1 MKGPIALLSLGIIL
15 VSGSLGYEFLL
26 ASNNSETP
34 IAQQTVLAPVQPTP
48 PSKTSTRDILSYA
61 PADTLLFLGGLEP
74 SRFQDMLKVSMP
86 DAGGPQMEWPM
97 FGETENTDPPPP
109 PAAAFVEGILVE
121 YMKAIKTP
129 ETAAK
134 SLGIKEN
141 VEGIVYTVGAIPVVR
156 FSLASNRDF
165 LAFLDRAENI
175 SKVSHKKYSFHDLAL
190 RGYAMETGKGE
201 DEKALELIVTVQND
215 YGVITIA
222 LPEHN
227 RDALLEHALGIKKPS
242 ASLADTK
249 ILQNLRD
256 KYDFHPSYLGYI
268 DHTILIEGL
277 TQPNKNQF
285 GRMIDGF
292 IKANSKTHNTS
303 DVEPSPSKEHPLASI
318 QTPACQRELSS
329 IVNTW
334 PRSVMGYTKLDIKKH
349 PMAFQAIAL
358 LEVNDQE
365 LLNSLKTLRGYIPPH
380 LRGPSND
387 TLFGF
392 GLGFNMDALL
402 PFLTKTVQD
411 ILQTPYECA
420 PLKDIKQKLATS
432 NGMAAIGMA
441 SGMLAGLQGIS
452 ASIFNIDG
460 SIDLASKK
468 PNIKAV
474 DAMLTLS
481 ASNPQSFIMMAA
493 NFVPPLASLQIPND
507 GTAVNLPLPLPIPL
521 TDTPKIAIKGKH
533 IVAYIGKEARKQAEK
548 LDTSALEQH
557 ALLAFNIDHGQYLE
571 LLSTV
576 AEENKNSTNK
586 KQVTKPLIQKPSS
599 KTHMNQ
605 IMDISKH
612 GISMESNVTVN

>member
-15 VSGSLGYEFLL
+15 ISGSLGYEFLL

-34 IAQQTVLAPVQPTP
+34 IAQQALSVSVQPTSP
-48 PSKTSTRDILSYA
+48 PKASMRDILSYA

-86 DAGGPQMEWPM
+86 DAGSQMEWPI

-109 PAAAFVEGILVE
+109 PAVAFVEGILVE

-141 VEGIVYTVGAIPVVR
+141 VDGIVYTVGAIPVVR

-175 SKVSHKKYSFHDLAL
+175 NKVSHKKYSFHDLAL
-190 RGYAMETGKGE
+190 RGYAMETGKSA
-201 DEKALELIVTVQND
+201 DENVLELIVTVQGD

-227 RDALLEHALGIKKPS
+227 RDVLLEHALGIKKPS
-242 ASLADTK
+242 ASLAGTK
-249 ILQNLRD
+249 ILQNLQA

-292 IKANSKTHNTS
+292 IKANSKTNNAT
-303 DVEPSPSKEHPLASI
+303 DVKPPQSKEHPLASI
-318 QTPACQRELSS
+318 QTPACQKELSN

-380 LRGPSND
+380 LRGPNNN

-402 PFLTKTVQD
+402 PFLTKTVQN

-452 ASIFNIDG
+452 ASVFNIDG

-468 PNIKAV
+468 PDIKAV

-576 AEENKNSTNK
+576 AEENKHSTDN
-586 KQVTKPLIQKPSS
+586 KQVAKPLPQNPSP
-599 KTHMNQ
+599 KAYMNQ
-605 IMDISKH
+605 IMDISRH
-612 GISMESNVTVN
+612 GISMESNVTVH